1 MIVTLIFPK
10 ALAPIITDGGRCYG
24 AWTKDRQPVAAA
36 LLTPAAEEAEELCLL
51 DLCVEQSFREQGVAR
66 ALLQNLAAALA
77 KEGKRS
83 LRVRCMG
90 GINQVTEIYELL
102 VTAGFLPC
110 LLTGRMLSW
119 QLTDWLDSPLAEQM
133 KETPVPATNVCDA
146 LALPEDMRVKLNRR
160 AGAFD
165 PQLSRFYFVEEKLAG
180 AVFVKRADEH
190 TVIVYRT
197 HLAEQVPFR
206 KVYVPM
212 FASLFQ
218 ELRRTLAEDDVISV
232 ISSDSQETYAL
243 RKMFDEPD
251 SETFVQEYVRV
262 FSEQEPETGCAVSGE
277 PDPLSFGWITEETG
291 LAELPEHADFS
302 GVWALYEQ
310 EEPEVETCLKQ
321 KEFLLPG
328 KKVTD
333 EPSLRKELNEWLTLL
348 RRDPLPP
355 EKELPFA
362 AFREQLGKAFSSNK
376 GSEEQLSLEKE
387 QESAPVSAEQL
398 NYFVFAQDD
407 GILEQV
413 LPDFLRRG
421 KKEHF
426 VLGARDEGGV
436 LYAFASFYRQP
447 FPQKTLML
455 EYLFVSEKQRGHG
468 IGSQLLRFAKE
479 VFSEAGMRGITTKQ
493 AGKGEKLLRTHEFLK
508 RAGFAPLT
516 LSAKTAIYYLQDLC
530 ESRMMEMTPEQRRQL
545 PKVEKIED
553 RDDFRVIEFAKECRE
568 HGFVFEHS
576 RYDTEFT
583 RFYIEGA
590 RIRGVISMEQ
600 STGNLLMMLDTY
612 IARDCRSRYVQP
624 ALLLAALDEAKKRLR
639 DDAMLILQ
647 LYDGWNLEALET
659 LIGQGDSTLQ
669 LCEYVMPFR

>member
-1 MIVTLIFPK
+1 MNAASIFPK
-10 ALAPIITDGGRCYG
+10 GLSPLLTNGAKVYG
-24 AWTKDRQPVAAA
+24 AWTTEKQITAAA
-36 LLTPAAEEAEELCLL
+36 LLLPPIDGSEEYCLM
-51 DLCVEQSFREQGVAR
+51 DLCVERAFRGKGIAR
-66 ALLQNLAAALA
+66 ATLQNLAATLV

-90 GINQVTEIYELL
+90 EMNQVTEIYEFF
-102 VTAGFLPC
+102 VTSGFLPC

-133 KETPVPATNVCDA
+133 KETPVPVTNVCDA
-146 LALPEDMRVKLNRR
+146 MALPENMRMKLTRR

-165 PQLSRFYFVEEKLAG
+165 PQLSRFYFAGEKLAG

-212 FASLFQ
+212 LASLFQ

-232 ISSDSQETYAL
+232 ISSDAQETNAL

-262 FSEQEPETGCAVSGE
+262 FSDQEPETGCVVSGE
-277 PDPLSFGWITEETG
+277 PDLLSFGWITEETD
-291 LAELPEHADFS
+291 LAELSEHADFS

-310 EEPEVETCLKQ
+310 EDPKVEAYLKQ
-321 KEFLLPG
+321 KEFLLPE

-355 EKELPFA
+355 EKQLPFA
-362 AFREQLGKAFSSNK
+362 AFREQLGKAFDTNK

-387 QESAPVSAEQL
+387 QEPAPVSAEQL
-398 NYFVFAQDD
+398 NYFVFSQDD
-407 GILEQV
+407 GMLEQV
-413 LPDFLRRG
+413 LPDFLRRN
-421 KKEHF
+421 KREHV

-455 EYLFVSEKQRGHG
+455 EYLFVSGKQRGRG
-468 IGSQLLRFAKE
+468 IGSQLLRFAKK

-516 LSAKTAIYYLQDLC
+516 LSAKTVIYYLQDLC
-530 ESRMMEMTPEQRRQL
+530 ESRMMEMPPEQRRQL
-545 PKVEKIED
+545 PKVEQIED

-583 RFYIEGA
+583 FFYIEGA

-600 STGNLLMMLDTY
+600 CTGNLLMMLDTY
-612 IARDCRSRYVQP
+612 IARDCKTRYVQP
-624 ALLLAALDEAKKRLR
+624 ALLLAALDEAKKRMR

-647 LYDGWNLEALET
+647 LYDGWNLESLET

-669 LCEYVMPFR
+669 MCEYVMPFL